1 MQDNSYRLDEQEPTV
16 RAASGQDLATILS
29 QLPRSGV
36 EDDVTRLMEIYE
48 AGERSYRASVQ
59 ASLQSVKSSA
69 STSL

>member
-1 MQDNSYRLDEQEPTV
+1 MDKKPYVAKNLESTAGSSPSQDM
-16 RAASGQDLATILS
+16 ATILS
-29 QLPRSGV
+29 QLPRNGA

-59 ASLQSVKSSA
+59 ASAPNVSSSA